1 MKVYTLC
8 IYSNIQKNN
17 KSESQKLGRIS
28 EHFLMH
34 FLVELSFLIFQIL

>member
-8 IYSNIQKNN
+8 MYSNIQKNN

-28 EHFLMH
+28 EHFLVCS
-34 FLVELSFLIFQIL
+34 LVELSF